1 MSIATFD
8 SVVEFTQHLLQSN
21 ASTVTL
27 IVCSTREAF
36 IEELYADIQAQSIV
50 VPREQSSS
58 PAEAAQEESEH
69 AENYRGEND
78 EEEQEE
84 NEEDDDHEEEDHE
97 EHENNHW
104 MLSNT
109 LELLSRS
116 ERIRVVFCPAI
127 EHLRAYLGGSFRRRR
142 AQDGQ
147 EGNKLYPGDAVLAI
161 VNLVSLHSS
170 TVEFSAQGL
179 SRTAALAIEAAAREQ
194 VKLVL
199 CECKSALDGGG
210 DSGSGIW
217 DVQVPLLNWITV
229 EEGLPGVKTI
239 QVKQVM
245 KKWFRFGFD

>member
-36 IEELYADIQAQSIV
+36 IEELYADIQAPSIV

-58 PAEAAQEESEH
+58 PAEEVQEESEH
-69 AENYRGEND
+69 AENYRREKD
-78 EEEQEE
+78 EEEHEE
-84 NEEDDDHEEEDHE
+84 KKEDDNHEEEHE
-97 EHENNHW
+97 EERENNHW

-142 AQDGQ
+142 PQDGQ
-147 EGNKLYPGDAVLAI
+147 EGNKLYQGDAMLAI
-161 VNLVSLHSS
+161 VNLVFLHSS

-179 SRTAALAIEAAAREQ
+179 SRTAALAVEAAAREQ
-194 VKLVL
+194 VRLVL
-199 CECKSALDGGG
+199 CECESALDGGG
-210 DSGSGIW
+210 YGSGIW
-217 DVQVPLLNWITV
+217 DVQVPLLNSITV
-229 EEGLPGVKTI
+229 EEGQPGGRTI

-245 KKWFRFGFD
+245 KKWFRF

>member
-8 SVVEFTQHLLQSN
+8 SVVEFTQHLLQSD

-50 VPREQSSS
+50 VPREQPSS
-58 PAEAAQEESEH
+58 PAEEVPEESEH
-69 AENYRGEND
+69 AENYRGENN

-84 NEEDDDHEEEDHE
+84 NEEEDSHEEER
-97 EHENNHW
+97 ENNHW

-147 EGNKLYPGDAVLAI
+147 EGNKLCQGDAMLAI

-179 SRTAALAIEAAAREQ
+179 SRTAALAVEAAAREQ
-194 VKLVL
+194 VRLVL
-199 CECKSALDGGG
+199 YECKSALDGEGG
-210 DSGSGIW
+210 GGYGSGIW

-239 QVKQVM
+239 QVKQVIR
-245 KKWFRFGFD
+245 KWFRFD

>member
-8 SVVEFTQHLLQSN
+8 SVVEFTQHLLQSD

-58 PAEAAQEESEH
+58 PAEEVQEESEH
-69 AENYRGEND
+69 AENYRGENNEEEREED
-78 EEEQEE
+78 EEE
-84 NEEDDDHEEEDHE
+84 DSHEEER
-97 EHENNHW
+97 ENNHW

-147 EGNKLYPGDAVLAI
+147 EGNKLCQGDAMLAI

-179 SRTAALAIEAAAREQ
+179 SRTAALAVEAAAREQ
-194 VKLVL
+194 VRLVL
-199 CECKSALDGGG
+199 CECKSTLDGEDGRG
-210 DSGSGIW
+210 YGSGIW
-217 DVQVPLLNWITV
+217 DVQVPLLNSISV

-239 QVKQVM
+239 QVKQVIR
-245 KKWFRFGFD
+245 KWFRFD